1 MKRLLP
7 KKILIA
13 CYYLDPSGSSTFMQ
27 AVADFLVARGY
38 IITIFTLVIS
48 DDVRVTLERKHIRV
62 VNDASLLRRSDV
74 DFIIAQHTIP
84 TLLARKAIPHAPMIY
99 FSHSPSAVEN
109 PPSIPLGIAHY
120 IAISEEIRNKLINE
134 SGIKSKDIS
143 LIWNGVDLERFRP
156 TAPLHRHVDRILFM
170 SSRYQDKNLRV
181 VKAAAQKIGA
191 TLTVLGKRHKTIHVE
206 KYINRSDI
214 VITLSRGA
222 MESMACGRP
231 VVIYD
236 YQGGEGLITATNCKA
251 LMKCN
256 FSGRTRHI
264 NYTPAQLVAE
274 IKKYKPSLGPASRAI
289 AERNFDIQETGQK
302 ILDLI
307 LRYKD
312 AETDIDCHAIP
323 SRELA
328 WLVKRVSYF
337 AEKQRRS

>member
-1 MKRLLP
+1 MPAEIPWFR
-7 KKILIA
+7 
-13 CYYLDPSGSSTFMQ
+13 
-27 AVADFLVARGY
+27 R
-38 IITIFTLVIS
+38 
-48 DDVRVTLERKHIRV
+48 R
-62 VNDASLLRRSDV
+62 SLLKKSDV
-74 DFIIAQHTIP
+74 DFIIAQHTVP

-99 FSHSPSAVEN
+99 FSHSPSTVEK

-120 IAISEEIRNKLINE
+120 VAISEEIKSKLINE
-134 SGIKSKDIS
+134 SGIKPKDIS
-143 LIWNGVDLERFRP
+143 LIWNGIDLERFKSM
-156 TAPLHRHVDRILFM
+156 TPLHRHVERILFM
-170 SSRYQDKNLRV
+170 SSRYQDKNLLV
-181 VKAAAQKIGA
+181 VKAAAQKVGA
-191 TLTVLGKRHKTIHVE
+191 KLTILGKRHKTIHVE

-236 YQGGEGLITATNCKA
+236 YQGGEGLITARNCKT

-256 FSGRTRHI
+256 FSGRTLHVD
-264 NYTPAQLVAE
+264 YTPAQLVAE

-289 AERNFDIQETGQK
+289 AERYFDIQETDQK

-312 AETDIDCHAIP
+312 AKTDIDYRAIP